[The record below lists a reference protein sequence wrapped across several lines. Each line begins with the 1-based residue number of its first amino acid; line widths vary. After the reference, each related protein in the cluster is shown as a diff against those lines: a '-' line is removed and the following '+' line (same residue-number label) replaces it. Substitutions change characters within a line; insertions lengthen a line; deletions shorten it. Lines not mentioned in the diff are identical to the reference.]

1 VSRRKTAESRH
12 VKLAFAIA
20 LTIAIIPFTIYAAA
34 SLGTI
39 ALIDLA
45 AWLLGVTLTYDWS
58 KEHAGG
64 RQLALEVIERIVDG
78 GQP

>member
-1 VSRRKTAESRH
+1 MSRRKTAESRH

-45 AWLLGVTLTYDWS
+45 AWLTSTFLTLDWS
-58 KEHAGG
+58 H
-64 RQLALEVIERIVDG
+64 DHDHH
-78 GQP
+78 